1 MSIRYQILLIA
12 MIPVFLID
20 SFFTWVHIQNGIDQ
34 SEQLLQSKGE
44 VVAQQIASASEF
56 NMMSGNYEQIRH
68 LLKLSLNDNDIVYLA
83 LYGLDGKIIVSAKA
97 DNFDDRATPDYSYY
111 RRPIQTQNL
120 NMEDVFQPDS
130 SNNADNPQTLGWIH
144 MYISR
149 QKLTQKKKQ
158 IFIESGILFFAM
170 LLLAVLLTLA
180 ISRRLT
186 RPIYTLLT
194 HLKRVETGHLGE
206 VIDDIEGNEI
216 GDVQKGFNSMSRALL
231 ANRMQLDQ
239 EIKKATL
246 DLMNAVTSLEYN
258 NRELSVARDK
268 AQQADR
274 IKTQFLANM
283 SHEIRT
289 PINGIQGFINLLANS
304 GLQPDQQ
311 RYADIIARSTND
323 LTKIINEI
331 LDFSKIE
338 SDKIELASE
347 RFDLY
352 EILETTRD
360 SLLAGA
366 MEKDIDLYLCIYS
379 DTPARLIGDPLRLKQ
394 ILINL
399 IGNAIKFTDH
409 GFVAVTVMLQD
420 EDDDSVML
428 QINIE
433 DSGIGINEQD
443 QKNLFQAFK
452 QIESDTNRRFSGT
465 GLGLVISQNLARLMG
480 GDIKLESEPGSGSC
494 FTLLAPL
501 LKDKDAAQESDIEEG
516 SAMIYAADKR
526 ALKEVQTLINHAGY
540 TTETHTLSAASDFEQ
555 VRQTLRLNL
564 AYLDLIVLDLRHA
577 PASLPELIDADIRA
591 QCPVIIMHYDASLV
605 DLALYPDCRF
615 ISIIQHS
622 SELGPL
628 LNKPENDAKV
638 TPAQPLTHVTT
649 APRDLLIVD
658 DNPINLALASEL
670 TRLWGHNPQQA
681 SNAEEA
687 MKLFRNAHFD
697 LILLDIQM
705 PEIDGIQLMQMMREC
720 KPDLTTPIVAITAN
734 VLDEEKNR
742 LLKLGFDAFI
752 SKPIDEDKLKALLD
766 EDIASTP
773 PTQQESIATVTETS
787 VDYDLT
793 RKLSANNIQLMTAT
807 FAMLQLE
814 LGDYVHEITAAI
826 DAAEYSQIDTIIHK
840 LQGVCCYAGL
850 PRLKKLLGDYQQAKK
865 IDKDAVIQVCRNIRT
880 ELQRIEDVLQQRSEA
895 GF

>member
-1 MSIRYQILLIA
+1 MSIKYQILLIA
-12 MIPVFLID
+12 MIPVLLID
-20 SFFTWVHIQNGIDQ
+20 GFFTWVNIRNGIEQ

-56 NMMSGNYEQIRH
+56 NMMSGNFSQIKH
-68 LLKLSLNDNDIVYLA
+68 LLQLSLNDNDIVYLA
-83 LYGLDGKIIVSAKA
+83 LYGLDGKIIVSAKTK
-97 DNFDDRATPDYSYY
+97 NFDDKATPDYSYY
-111 RRPIQTQNL
+111 RHPILSQNL
-120 NMEDVFQPDS
+120 DMQDVFQPDRPT
-130 SNNADNPQTLGWIH
+130 NADAPQTLGWIH

-149 QKLTQKKKQ
+149 QKLMQKKREIIVQ
-158 IFIESGILFFAM
+158 SSILFIAM

-186 RPIYTLLT
+186 RPIYTLLN

-246 DLMNAVTSLEYN
+246 DLMNAITSLEYN
-258 NRELSVARDK
+258 NRELSMARDK

-274 IKTQFLANM
+274 IKTRFLANM

-311 RYADIIARSTND
+311 RYADIIVRATHD

-338 SDKIELASE
+338 SDKIELSNE

-366 MEKDIDLYLCIYS
+366 MEKNIDLYLCIYS
-379 DTPARLIGDPLRLKQ
+379 DTPAAMIGDPLRIKQ

-428 QINIE
+428 QIDIE
-433 DSGIGINEQD
+433 DSGIGISEQD
-443 QKNLFQAFK
+443 QKSLFQAFK

-465 GLGLVISQNLARLMG
+465 GLGLVISRNLAHLMG
-480 GDIKLESEPGSGSC
+480 GDIKLKSEPGNGSC
-494 FTLLAPL
+494 FTLLVPL
-501 LKDKDAAQESDIEEG
+501 QKDKDAPPPGNIEIG
-516 SAMIYAADKR
+516 RAMIYGADRR
-526 ALKEVQTLINHAGY
+526 ALKEVQTRLNHAGY
-540 TTETHTLSAASDFEQ
+540 TTETQLLDTASDIDQ
-555 VRQTLRLNL
+555 LQQTLRLNL
-564 AYLDLIVLDLRHA
+564 ANLELIVLDLRHA
-577 PASLPELIDADIRA
+577 PACLPALIDADIRA
-591 QCPVIIMHYDASLV
+591 RCPVIITHYDASLV

-615 ISIIQHS
+615 IAIIQHS
-622 SELGPL
+622 SELKTL
-628 LNKPENDAKV
+628 LHRPQIDH
-638 TPAQPLTHVTT
+638 QPLPAA
-649 APRDLLIVD
+649 APASPISPKELLIVD

-670 TRLWGHNPQQA
+670 TRLWGHHPQQA

-687 MKLFRNAHFD
+687 MALFRNAHFD

-705 PEIDGIQLMQMMREC
+705 PEIDGIRLMQMMREFN
-720 KPDLTTPIVAITAN
+720 PDLTTPIVAITAN

-752 SKPIDEDKLKALLD
+752 SKPIDENTLKSLLD
-766 EDIASTP
+766 EEITP
-773 PTQQESIATVTETS
+773 SPGAEQESQANDIETS

-793 RKLSANNIQLMTAT
+793 RKLSANNITLMKST

-814 LGDYVHEITAAI
+814 LSDYVQEITAAI
-826 DAAEYSQIDTIIHK
+826 DTAEYGQISAITHK

-865 IDKDAVIQVCRNIRT
+865 IDKDAVIQVCRDIRT
-880 ELQRIEDVLQQRSEA
+880 ELLHIGDILQQRNEA
-895 GF
+895 EF